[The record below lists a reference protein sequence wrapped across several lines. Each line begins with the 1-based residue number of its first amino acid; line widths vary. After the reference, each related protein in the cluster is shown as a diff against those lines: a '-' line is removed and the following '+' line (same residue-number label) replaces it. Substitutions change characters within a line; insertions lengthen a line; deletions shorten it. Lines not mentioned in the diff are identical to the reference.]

1 MNMEIAS
8 LMAGK
13 SKEEMKQQEKK
24 GAGWISKAIGIT
36 VFTLLIGRW
45 IYTKVK
51 KRGEGEEAVIDFSE
65 MDL

>member
-1 MNMEIAS
+1 MEIAS

-13 SKEEMKQQEKK
+13 SKEEMKNQEKK
-24 GAGWISKAIGIT
+24 GNVSSWLGKAIGIV

-51 KRGEGEEAVIDFSE
+51 KKEEGDAGVIDFSE

>member
-1 MNMEIAS
+1 
-8 LMAGK
+8 MAGK
-13 SKEEMKQQEKK
+13 SKEELVKQEQK

-51 KRGEGEEAVIDFSE
+51 KKEEGDAGVIDFSE